1 MGLTIKQLNYMITYL
16 LKILVVLVLVVVDT
30 IASCTKLLLWMAS
43 GQDIFAETAYLNDK
57 LNRKR
62 EIFFVNTGAYIMK
75 YFN

>member
-1 MGLTIKQLNYMITYL
+1 MITYL

-30 IASCTKLLLWMAS
+30 IASCAKFLLWMAS

-62 EIFFVNTGAYIMK
+62 EVFFVNTGAYIMK

>member
-1 MGLTIKQLNYMITYL
+1 MDLTIKQLNCMITYL
-16 LKILVVLVLVVVDT
+16 LKTLVVLVLVVVDT

>member
-1 MGLTIKQLNYMITYL
+1 MGLTIKQLNCMITYL

-62 EIFFVNTGAYIMK
+62 EIFFVNTSAYIMK

>member
-1 MGLTIKQLNYMITYL
+1 MVLTIKQLNYMITYL

-62 EIFFVNTGAYIMK
+62 EVFFVNTGAYIMK

>member
-1 MGLTIKQLNYMITYL
+1 MDLTIKQLNCMITYL